1 MSGWVRVQNLIVI
14 IGLMLN
20 APILTAAEGPSP
32 AVLKAER
39 DRIAVMERVAPSVV
53 AVFGAESAGGGSGV
67 LISRD
72 GYVITNF
79 HVVHGA
85 GPFLRCGLND
95 GVLYDA
101 VLTGIDPTGD
111 VAVIKM
117 LGRDDFPFAVQ
128 GNSDDLRV
136 GDWVFAMGNPFLLA
150 ADYHPT
156 VTYGIVSG
164 LRRYQYPSNTIL
176 EYTDCIQ
183 TDASINPGN
192 SGGPLFNMRGELI
205 GINGRASFEK
215 RGRINSGAAY
225 AISINQIKKFLDP
238 LKAGRIVD
246 HATLGATVTVN
257 SQGLVIVSEIQ
268 QNSDVYQQGLRL
280 DDEIVSFGGRPIGS
294 VNQFKNILGIYPQG
308 VKVPLVYRREGKKQE
323 IFVRLQSLHERSELV
338 SFVEEEEAKPR
349 QKPAEPKKKEEPKKG
364 EKQDPAEP
372 KKKPA
377 VPEKAKEPPTTTIPE
392 RWKNLYTPRK
402 GYANYRFNQE
412 RREECLAGLRNLGSA
427 PQWKGLWQIT
437 GETDQKIPFEFKLGA
452 GGAGLVLGKDQFY
465 QGFMEGD
472 EWKDEPPGSGALLGA
487 FRHLQLML
495 TEGSG
500 KFTEAC

>member
-1 MSGWVRVQNLIVI
+1 MKLLARVQIPLVIVGLILSGW
-14 IGLMLN
+14 
-20 APILTAAEGPSP
+20 LTTERLSAAEGPSP
-32 AVLKAER
+32 VVLKAEQ

-72 GYVITNF
+72 GFVITNF
-79 HVVHGA
+79 HVVQGA

-117 LGRDDFPFAVQ
+117 LGREDFPFAVQ

-192 SGGPLFNMRGELI
+192 SGGPLFNMRGELV

-215 RGRINSGAAY
+215 RGRVNSGRRMQFP
-225 AISINQIKKFLDP
+225 SIRSRSFWTHCERGGLWITRRS
-238 LKAGRIVD
+238 GRPSRSTPREWSSSRRFSRIPTCINRVYGWM
-246 HATLGATVTVN
+246 TRLSPSGATH
-257 SQGLVIVSEIQ
+257 
-268 QNSDVYQQGLRL
+268 
-280 DDEIVSFGGRPIGS
+280 
-294 VNQFKNILGIYPQG
+294 
-308 VKVPLVYRREGKKQE
+308 RE
-323 IFVRLQSLHERSELV
+323 R
-338 SFVEEEEAKPR
+338 
-349 QKPAEPKKKEEPKKG
+349 
-364 EKQDPAEP
+364 
-372 KKKPA
+372 
-377 VPEKAKEPPTTTIPE
+377 
-392 RWKNLYTPRK
+392 
-402 GYANYRFNQE
+402 
-412 RREECLAGLRNLGSA
+412 
-427 PQWKGLWQIT
+427 
-437 GETDQKIPFEFKLGA
+437 
-452 GGAGLVLGKDQFY
+452 
-465 QGFMEGD
+465 
-472 EWKDEPPGSGALLGA
+472 
-487 FRHLQLML
+487 
-495 TEGSG
+495 
-500 KFTEAC
+500 